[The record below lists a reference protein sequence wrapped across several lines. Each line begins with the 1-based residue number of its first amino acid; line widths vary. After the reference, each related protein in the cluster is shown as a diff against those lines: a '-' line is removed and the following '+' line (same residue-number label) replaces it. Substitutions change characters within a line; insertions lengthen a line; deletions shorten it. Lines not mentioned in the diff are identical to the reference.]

1 MENDVLKDTL
11 KLEEKI
17 GFVANDK
24 ALLRQALVHRS
35 YLNEHRDFEL
45 DHNERLEFLGDA
57 VLELVST
64 EYLYNNFSNPEGE
77 LTNFRSALV
86 NGKMLAKVAGE
97 IGLEEHL
104 LMSRGEEKDTG
115 KARQYLLANAVEAVI
130 GAIYLDQGYEP
141 AKKFI
146 TEKILAHMDDIL
158 EEKLYQDPK
167 SKFQEEAQE
176 RIGITPS
183 YKVEKEWGPDHDK
196 HFVIGV
202 YIGSEKIAE
211 GEGTSKQSAQR
222 RAAEKGLKVK
232 EWGEEGDATDPA
244 EERKEE

>member
-1 MENDVLKDTL
+1 MNDEIS

-17 GFVANDK
+17 GFVATDK
-24 ALLRQALVHRS
+24 KLLEQALVHRS

-86 NGKMLAKVAGE
+86 NGKMLAMVAAE
-97 IGLEEHL
+97 VGLEDHL
-104 LMSRGEEKDTG
+104 KMSRGEEKDTG

-141 AKKFI
+141 AKRFV
-146 TEKILAHMDDIL
+146 TEKILIHMDDIL
-158 EEKLYQDPK
+158 EEKLYEDPK
-167 SKFQEEAQE
+167 SLFQEEAQE
-176 RIGITPS
+176 QLGITPS
-183 YKVEKEWGPDHDK
+183 YHVEKEWGPDHDK
-196 HFVIGV
+196 HFIIGV

-222 RAAEKGLKVK
+222 RAAEKGLTAKGWDKK
-232 EWGEEGDATDPA
+232 E
-244 EERKEE
+244 K

>member
-1 MENDVLKDTL
+1 MENDIS
-11 KLEEKI
+11 KLEGKI
-17 GFVANDK
+17 DFVANDK
-24 ALLRQALVHRS
+24 NLLRQSMVHRS

-86 NGKMLAKVAGE
+86 NGKMLAQVAQE
-97 IGLEEHL
+97 VGLEEHL
-104 LMSRGEEKDTG
+104 MMSKGEEKDTG

-130 GAIYLDQGYEP
+130 GAIYLDQGYIP

-146 TEKILAHMDDIL
+146 TERILSHMDDVL
-158 EEKLYQDPK
+158 SDKLYQDPK

-176 RIGITPS
+176 KIGITPS
-183 YKVEKEWGPDHDK
+183 YRVEKDWGPDHDK

-202 YIGSEKIAE
+202 YVGDEKIAE

-222 RAAEKGLKVK
+222 RAAENGLKAKGWSEEK
-232 EWGEEGDATDPA
+232 EA
-244 EERKEE
+244 

>member
-1 MENDVLKDTL
+1 MANDIT

-17 GFVANDK
+17 GFVASDK
-24 ALLRQALVHRS
+24 KLLRQALVHRS

-97 IGLEEHL
+97 VGLEEHL
-104 LMSRGEEKDTG
+104 MMSRGEEKDTG

-130 GAIYLDQGYEP
+130 GAIYLDGGYDP

-146 TEKILAHMDDIL
+146 TEKILIHMDDIL
-158 EEKLYQDPK
+158 EDKLYQDPK

-176 RIGITPS
+176 RIGVTPS
-183 YKVEKEWGPDHDK
+183 YRVEKEWGPDHDK

-202 YIGSEKIAE
+202 YIDNEKVAE
-211 GEGTSKQSAQR
+211 GDGTSKQAAQR
-222 RAAEKGLKVK
+222 RAAEKGLEAKG
-232 EWGEEGDATDPA
+232 WEEEA
-244 EERKEE
+244 

>member
-1 MENDVLKDTL
+1 MINDIS
-11 KLEEKI
+11 KLEDKI
-17 GFVANDK
+17 GFVATDK
-24 ALLRQALVHRS
+24 SLLQQAMVHRS

-64 EYLYNNFSNPEGE
+64 EFLYNNFSNPEGE

-97 IGLEEHL
+97 VGLEEHL

-130 GAIYLDQGYEP
+130 GAIYLDQGYEL

-146 TEKILAHMDDIL
+146 TDKILCHMDDIL
-158 EEKLYQDPK
+158 EDKLYQDPK
-167 SKFQEEAQE
+167 SRFQEEAQE
-176 RIGITPS
+176 RIGVTPS
-183 YKVEKEWGPDHDK
+183 YRVEKEWGPDHDK
-196 HFVIGV
+196 HFIIGV
-202 YIGSEKIAE
+202 YIGGDKVAE

-222 RAAEKGLKVK
+222 RAAEKGLEAKD
-232 EWGEEGDATDPA
+232 WNGE
-244 EERKEE
+244 KEEEE